1 MKAFLLF
8 SVICFACALSLTDPL
23 FAQQTENKKPGIF
36 VVDVEQDTITI
47 NSAHFGISA
56 STVPGSRVAVN
67 GKPYKVYP
75 SGAFAGLLD
84 LQVGENPFTIT
95 ALTPSGETLSRTF
108 LIIRRKP
115 LETTSA
121 DSLVIEDAMMEPSR
135 ELWLNEGDVLNLRFK
150 GTPGCKAYFGGGKGT
165 WMQMIELPDS
175 ETDGIRGIY
184 QGIYKIMPTEILLAP
199 VAVTFKLEDSTGK
212 SITKLS
218 KAKFSVRTNEFPYV
232 AAAKGERPYLNY
244 GLGEDRL
251 GGAKMGFLNPGVRL
265 KINGKAGKQYRV
277 MLSNNLDA
285 WIPEDQVDILPE
297 GTFLP
302 YSLTGSWSVYGD
314 DKYDYISVGLS
325 EKLPYTSLQDPIN
338 HRLIVDVYGAVANS
352 NWITQHL
359 TTKEIKNVYY
369 EQPEKDVFRIII
381 ELKHK
386 QSWGYGIDYKGNNLV
401 VKIKRQ
407 PEELDLDKLTFIL
420 DAGHGGASLGAVGG
434 TGSLEKNINLS
445 TVLHLKE
452 LLEKEGARVIL
463 TRKDDSNVLNSERV
477 RTIIN
482 SGADILISVHANAP
496 GSSSDPE
503 KIKGI
508 STYYKYIGFRPLST
522 FIYKQVLKT
531 GLEPNGNV
539 GSFNFA
545 LNSPTELPN
554 VLVEQAFM
562 SNPED
567 EMKLTDDD
575 FRRELAGKIVKG
587 VKDFLEYCDEK

>member
-522 FIYKQVLKT
+522 FIYNQVLKM